1 MKEKLINTFKMC
13 VLYYKTSAEPFIQ
26 FIENKHIT
34 FPDIQCNTDPS
45 TEPNDLFLT
54 TAYLPE
60 KKPIFY
66 QKTSSLSKCI
76 TSLVPNNQSWTFFLD
91 QGFEK

>member
-1 MKEKLINTFKMC
+1 MC

-26 FIENKHIT
+26 FTGNKHIT
-34 FPDIQCNTDPS
+34 LSDIQCNTDPS
-45 TEPNDLFLT
+45 TEPNNLFLT
-54 TAYLPE
+54 IAHLPE

-76 TSLVPNNQSWTFFLD
+76 TSLVPNNQSWTFILD
-91 QGFEK
+91 HGFGK